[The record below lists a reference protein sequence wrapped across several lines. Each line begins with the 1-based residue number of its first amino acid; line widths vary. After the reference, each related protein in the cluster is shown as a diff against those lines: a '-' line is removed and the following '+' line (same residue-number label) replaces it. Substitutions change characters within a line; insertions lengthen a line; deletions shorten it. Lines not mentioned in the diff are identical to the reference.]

1 MTHHIQ
7 NPHANDELVVIL
19 ETTNPATAAVV
30 ESILEEDGITFNLRG
45 ESSQEMIV
53 VPFSVPI
60 RIQVLKKDEARA
72 RELLKDI
79 E

>member
-1 MTHHIQ
+1 MTHHVH
-7 NPHANDELVVIL
+7 NPHANDELVVVL

-30 ESILEEDGITFNLRG
+30 ESILEEDGITFNLQG
-45 ESSQEMIV
+45 ESQQQMIV
-53 VPFSVPI
+53 IPFSVPI
-60 RIQVLKKDEARA
+60 KVQVLKKDEARA